1 MHGAGPIPVVLR
13 AAVSALL
20 LALAVTA
27 RAEPVPAPAAA
38 AVQNKFDIN
47 EFRVLGNSVLP
58 QREIEKAVYPFLGP
72 DRDINSVKS
81 ASEALEKA
89 YRDAGYRTVY
99 VDIPEQTVDE
109 GIVRLKVT
117 EGTIERV
124 HVKGERY
131 FSGRQIRAALP
142 ALAVGEA
149 PHFPSLQEELAAL
162 NARTPDRSITPVMK
176 AGSQPGTVDV
186 DLNVKDSVPLHA
198 TIEMNNAYTVDTTPL
213 RASGTVGYDNL
224 WQRQDTIAL
233 QYLTAPADTSEATV
247 WSVSYGGHLGPG
259 IVGANFI
266 HNASNVQ
273 ALGTLGVLGKGSIF
287 GLHWLQPLG
296 GTTSWVQS
304 WTIGGDYKDVDT
316 EVFPDAATNPGAS
329 SNPLASEP
337 ITAPVTYINWN
348 IGYTASRTTARD
360 AFFGTVSLNFGIR
373 GLVNQPQEFAD
384 ARFEAVPN
392 YVYLRLSAQE
402 LRSLGAGFALLL
414 RVSGQWSDN
423 PLVTNEQ
430 FALGGFDSVRGYYEA
445 EAIGDNG
452 LSGTLELHSPALGA
466 HLGQLLAPLYVF
478 GFVDAGFTDLI
489 DPLPAQVSR
498 FHFWSTGLGLR
509 LERPSGFSTA
519 LAWAL
524 PEENGVRTLRHQSRL
539 LFYVRYGF

>member
-1 MHGAGPIPVVLR
+1 
-13 AAVSALL
+13 
-20 LALAVTA
+20 
-27 RAEPVPAPAAA
+27 
-38 AVQNKFDIN
+38 
-47 EFRVLGNSVLP
+47 
-58 QREIEKAVYPFLGP
+58 
-72 DRDINSVKS
+72 
-81 ASEALEKA
+81 
-89 YRDAGYRTVY
+89 

-109 GIVRLKVT
+109 GVVRLKVT

-149 PHFPSLQEELAAL
+149 PHFPSLQEQLAAL
-162 NARTPDRSITPVMK
+162 NARTPDRAITPVMK

-186 DLNVKDSVPLHA
+186 DLNVKDSLPLHA
-198 TIEMNNAYTVDTTPL
+198 TLEVNNAYTVDTTPL
-213 RASGTVGYDNL
+213 RASGTVSYDNL

-233 QYLTAPADTSEATV
+233 QYLTAPEDTSEATV
-247 WSVSYGGHLGPG
+247 WSVSYGAHLGPG
-259 IVGANFI
+259 IIGANFI
-266 HNASNVQ
+266 HNASDVQ

-296 GTTSWVQS
+296 GSTAWVQS

-316 EVFPDAATNPGAS
+316 EVFPDAAASANPGPG
-329 SNPLASEP
+329 SNPSQP
-337 ITAPVTYINWN
+337 VTAPVTYINWN
-348 IGYTASRTTARD
+348 VGYTAARNTAHD
-360 AFFGTVSLNFGIR
+360 AFFGTIGLNFGIR

-384 ARFEAVPN
+384 ARFGGVPN
-392 YVYLRLSAQE
+392 YIYVRLSAQE
-402 LRSLGAGFALLL
+402 LRSLGAGFAVLL
-414 RVSGQWSDN
+414 RLNGQWSAD

-452 LSGTLELHSPALGA
+452 LAGTFELHTPALGA
-466 HLGQLLAPLYVF
+466 HFGRLLAPLYAF
-478 GFVDAGFTDLI
+478 GFVDAGLTNLI
-489 DPLPAQVSR
+489 DPLPGQVSN

-509 LERPSGFSTA
+509 LERPSGFSA
-519 LAWAL
+519 AFAWAI
-524 PEENGVRTLRHQSRL
+524 PETNGVRTVRHASRV